1 MSLTKYNQK
10 RDFKQT
16 SEPRSGKS
24 KGKEHIFVVQRHHA
38 TRLHYDFRLEMNG
51 VLKSWAVPKGPS
63 LNPEDKRLAMEVE
76 DHPYDY
82 KDFEGEIPPGNYGAG
97 YVYVWDKGTYE
108 LLHENGRSFD
118 TSALKEWKEGNLK
131 VVLHGKKLKG
141 EFALVKMKGRE
152 ENAWLMIKHR
162 DKYAVDEPYDSEE
175 HTPKRVIE
183 KLKGPANNKAAE
195 TKGRRTPVRKAAAK
209 SASAKAKGGS
219 TSAKAK
225 SATPAKAKNGRTPV
239 KTAGVKSGTPAE
251 AKRSGKPAKATPRA
265 KKTTATAESKPAKK
279 KKSSPASA
287 IKTFYSPMLA
297 TLVDAPFDREGWIFE
312 TKWDGY
318 RAIAAVKN
326 GKAELYSRNKLSFN
340 QAYKPIVE
348 AVEKIP
354 HNVVLDGEIVILGAG
369 KRSDFQALQNYRST
383 GKGKLVYE
391 VFDLLHL
398 DGHELQELP
407 LTERK
412 ILLEEVVKQLDDP
425 RVQYSG
431 HITAKGTQFFE
442 KAAKAGWEGIIAKD
456 GDSAYA
462 GGVRTLSWLKMK
474 VLNRQEAVIC
484 GYTAPRGARKN
495 IGALLL
501 GVYEGKK
508 LRYIGLCGGGFNEA
522 GLKSLY
528 EKLQTYRSDNSP
540 FDQKIK
546 TNMPV
551 TWLKPELVCEVKFS
565 EWTQGGH
572 LRQPI
577 FIALREDKPAT
588 DVKRE
593 VAKHITGAAKPEAA
607 AKNTVMHK
615 PDSNMQHPAEVAKDR
630 VLKLNKQEVQLTNQ
644 QKIYWPEE
652 KITKGQ
658 LIDYYMS
665 VADYILPHLKDR
677 ALSLHRY
684 PNGITGQS
692 FYQKDLDLEQVPSWL
707 KTTPVHSESTNKT
720 IDYLVCNNE
729 ATLAYMVNLGCIEIN
744 PWLSRIRKP
753 DYPDYVV
760 LDLDPEEVRFTAVV
774 ETALAIRKILE
785 SHDLVSYCK
794 TSGASGLH
802 IYVPT
807 GGKYPYETCRLF
819 AEYIA
824 QTAHEQLPDITS
836 IVRAKSKRKNKVYID
851 FLQNAWGQTIACP
864 YSARPQPGASVST
877 PLHWKEVN
885 AKLSIKDYHI
895 GNTLKRLEKQG
906 DLWENILKEKNDLK
920 TILASV
926 AQ

>member
-1 MSLTKYNQK
+1 MSLQKYHQK
-10 RDFKQT
+10 RDFQQT

-24 KGKEHIFVVQRHHA
+24 KGKAHIFVVQRHHA
-38 TRLHYDFRLEMNG
+38 TRLHYDFRLEMDG

-63 LNPEDKRLAMEVE
+63 LNPEDKRLAMAVE

-118 TSALKEWKEGNLK
+118 ASALKEWKDGNLK

-141 EFALVKMKGRE
+141 EFALVKMKGGRE

-162 DKYAVDEPYDSEE
+162 DKYAVDEAYDSEE

-183 KLKGPANNKAAE
+183 KLKGPSNNKAAE
-195 TKGRRTPVRKAAAK
+195 TKGRRTPAKKATPKKKAATAK
-209 SASAKAKGGS
+209 KAS
-219 TSAKAK
+219 
-225 SATPAKAKNGRTPV
+225 
-239 KTAGVKSGTPAE
+239 
-251 AKRSGKPAKATPRA
+251 PRA
-265 KKTTATAESKPAKK
+265 KKSAAGAAKKPAAKK
-279 KKSSPASA
+279 DSEHTSRM
-287 IKTFYSPMLA
+287 KTFYAPMLT

-312 TKWDGY
+312 PKWDGY
-318 RAIAAVKN
+318 RAIAAVKD
-326 GKAELYSRNKLSFN
+326 GETELYSRNKLSFN
-340 QAYKPIVE
+340 EAYAPIVE
-348 AVEKIP
+348 AVENIP
-354 HNVVLDGEIVILGAG
+354 HNVVLDGEIIILGAN
-369 KRSDFQALQNYRST
+369 KKSDFQALQNYRST
-383 GKGKLVYE
+383 GKGKLVYQ

-398 DGHELQELP
+398 DGHELGELP

-412 ILLEEVVKQLDDP
+412 ILLEELVKQLDDP
-425 RVQYSG
+425 RVQYSAHVAG
-431 HITAKGTQFFE
+431 KGVQLFE

-456 GDSAYA
+456 GESGYA
-462 GGVRTLSWLKMK
+462 GGVRTMSWLKIK
-474 VLNRQEAVIC
+474 VTGRQEAVIC

-508 LRYIGLCGGGFNEA
+508 LRYIGLCGGGFNDV

-528 EKLQTYRSDNSP
+528 EKLQDYRQDDSP
-540 FDQKIK
+540 FEEKIK

-565 EWTQGGH
+565 EWTQGGL

-588 DVKRE
+588 AVKRE
-593 VAKHITGAAKPEAA
+593 VAQHITGAGKKTAA
-607 AKNTVMHK
+607 AKKEPMHK
-615 PDSNMQHPAEVAKDR
+615 PKANMQEPAEVAKDR
-630 VLKLNKQEVQLTNQ
+630 VLTLNKQEVQLTNQ
-644 QKIYWPEE
+644 QKIYWPKE

-658 LIDYYMS
+658 LIDYYLS

-677 ALSLHRY
+677 ALSLHRF
-684 PNGITGQS
+684 PNGIAGQS
-692 FYQKDLDLEQVPSWL
+692 FYQKDLDLEQVPAWL
-707 KTTPVHSESTNKT
+707 KTTQVHSESTNKV

-753 DYPDYVV
+753 ENPDYVV
-760 LDLDPEEVRFTAVV
+760 LDLDPEDIAFTAVV
-774 ETALAIRKILE
+774 ETAQTIRKILE
-785 SHDLVSYCK
+785 SHDIVSYCK

-824 QTAHEQLPDITS
+824 QTANEQLPEITS
-836 IVRAKSKRKNKVYID
+836 IIRAKAKRKNKVYID
-851 FLQNAWGQTIACP
+851 FLQNAWGQTIASP
-864 YSARPQPGASVST
+864 YSARPQPGATVAT
-877 PLHWKEVN
+877 PLQWKEVN
-885 AKLSIKDYHI
+885 AKLDIKDFHI

-920 TILASV
+920 TILKSV